1 MSTEKIEETKNVKIY
16 IKEKEK
22 NRFKSMSAEKKLHA
36 SLQLYFCAKELKRS
50 WLKLQYSEYTN
61 EQIENRLRE
70 IFLNART

>member
-1 MSTEKIEETKNVKIY
+1 MSTEKIEETKNVKVY
-16 IKEKEK
+16 IEDEEK
-22 NRFKSMSAEKKLHA
+22 NRFKSMSAEKKLQA
-36 SLQLYFCAKELKRS
+36 SLLLYFCAKELKRS